1 MRLFACSCGRVL
13 FFWFFYL
20 EEGGEDDLKQPLLD
34 KMEMEVA
41 TERVVQVRFTTKLP
55 PQLRVVA
62 TPFSVPAK
70 LTRYGLS
77 DVVNSLLGLGMY
89 VLLPFPSSSSS
100 SSSAIP
106 LDLQTTQCKVPS
118 LGFKG
123 RRSILRLFVAEA
135 VVLC

>member
-1 MRLFACSCGRVL
+1 MFACSCGRVL
-13 FFWFFYL
+13 FSGFFNL
-20 EEGGEDDLKQPLLD
+20 EEGGEDDLKQPLFD
-34 KMEMEVA
+34 KMEMEAA

-89 VLLPFPSSSSS
+89 VLLPLPSSSSS
-100 SSSAIP
+100 SAVP

-123 RRSILRLFVAEA
+123 RRRILWLFVAEP
-135 VVLC
+135 VILC

>member
-1 MRLFACSCGRVL
+1 L
-13 FFWFFYL
+13 FFWFFHL
-20 EEGGEDDLKQPLLD
+20 EEGGEDDLKQPLFD
-34 KMEMEVA
+34 KMEMDAA

-89 VLLPFPSSSSS
+89 VLLPLPSSSSS
-100 SSSAIP
+100 SSVVP

-123 RRSILRLFVAEA
+123 RRSILWFFVAEA
-135 VVLC
+135 VILC

>member
-1 MRLFACSCGRVL
+1 VGAFC
-13 FFWFFYL
+13 F
-20 EEGGEDDLKQPLLD
+20 EEGGEDDLKQQFD
-34 KMEMEVA
+34 KMEMEAA

-89 VLLPFPSSSSS
+89 VLLPLPSSSSP
-100 SSSAIP
+100 SAVP

-123 RRSILRLFVAEA
+123 
-135 VVLC
+135 